1 MMRPIAAE
9 PDGDKFIITHKC
21 EKCGKTKRQKT
32 SDNDNIDAI
41 IEISRDNSFIF
52 GK

>member
-1 MMRPIAAE
+1 MMRPISVE
-9 PDGDKFIITHKC
+9 PDGQRFIITHKC
-21 EKCGKTKRQKT
+21 EICGKIKRQKT

-41 IEISRDNSFIF
+41 IEISADKSFIY